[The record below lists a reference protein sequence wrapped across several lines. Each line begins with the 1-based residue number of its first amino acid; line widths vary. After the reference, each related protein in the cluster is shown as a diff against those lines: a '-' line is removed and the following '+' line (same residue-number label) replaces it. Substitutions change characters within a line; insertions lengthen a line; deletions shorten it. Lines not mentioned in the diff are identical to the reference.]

1 MKTTVALI
9 VLLLI
14 PIPAAAAT
22 LEVTNGFFNAG
33 LAAGSFDG
41 AYLFGGDGFT
51 VGQPGLGA
59 ANHCC
64 GPDPSVVFGGPGA
77 FTFDGLS
84 SSRATVVMHFTFD
97 APLTTFS
104 RHILDMPESRA
115 FTMTG
120 SLASCVEF
128 NPFNPPCPADAPSF
142 SLVGQGTVTAVWRFF
157 GSPPLPPSEENFV
170 INYTFTAPEPSTAVM
185 VVLGTVIA
193 ALVAITRLPHRRRS
207 TAAPRAPRPHSAC
220 SAVSL

>member
-14 PIPAAAAT
+14 AIPAAAAT
-22 LEVTNGFFNAG
+22 LEVTSGFFRAG
-33 LAAGSFDG
+33 LAGGSFDG
-41 AYLFGGDGFT
+41 VYKFGGDGFT
-51 VGQPGLGA
+51 VGQDFSGA

-64 GPDPSVVFGGPGA
+64 GPDPSLVFGGPGA

-120 SLASCVEF
+120 TLASCVEF

-142 SLVGQGTVTAVWRFF
+142 SLVGQGTVTAEWRLFGF
-157 GSPPLPPSEENFV
+157 GSPEENFFISYDFAPV
-170 INYTFTAPEPSTAVM
+170 PEPSTAVM

-193 ALVAITRLPHRRRS
+193 GLVAITR
-207 TAAPRAPRPHSAC
+207 RAC
-220 SAVSL
+220 